1 MQERI
6 NLYLNRRFPV
16 FLSYYEGICYFILI
30 LPILSFTI
38 ILLQPSGL
46 YNWHEFHKNLVV
58 VAYCITYLL
67 TYAGM
72 HIVINYF
79 NPRYFNPDTWTIGK
93 QYRLLLTVFLPAT
106 VCTTLAFVLI
116 NVEEFKLSIQSFFEL
131 QSYNSIISAYTV
143 PVFGYFISI
152 KLKHKT
158 LPEEEATKEQP
169 ELPAEIVINCTPLI
183 VDNICYAESKVNDLY
198 LWILHNG
205 ELKEF
210 KTRYTLKKLE
220 NELKPY
226 SHFLRCQKSFIVN
239 MHHLKDWDIVDD
251 KMVIHPKYCN
261 VEISLRCN
269 KSETK
274 EILRKHYVFKAK

>member
-16 FLSYYEGICYFILI
+16 FLSCYEGICYFTLI
-30 LPILSFTI
+30 LPILSLSI

-46 YNWHEFHKNLVV
+46 YNWHEFHKNLIV
-58 VAYCITYLL
+58 VAYCFICLITYV
-67 TYAGM
+67 GM
-72 HIVINYF
+72 HFVINYF

-93 QYRLLLTVFLPAT
+93 QLRLLVTVYLPVM

-131 QSYNSIISAYTV
+131 QFYNSIICTYTV

-158 LPEEEATKEQP
+158 QQQDATKEQP
-169 ELPAEIVINCTPLI
+169 ELPAEIVINGTPLI
-183 VDNICYAESKVNDLY
+183 VNNICFIESKVNDLHIG
-198 LWILHNG
+198 LLHNG
-205 ELKEF
+205 ELIEF
-210 KTRYTLKKLE
+210 KTRYTLKKIE

-226 SHFLRCQKSFIVN
+226 SQFLRCQKSYIVN

-261 VEISLRCN
+261 LEISIRCN
-269 KSETK
+269 KSQTK